1 MRPTSQPPAI
11 PDPRTGVMAQ
21 RWHDEFVAG
30 LMASIAEG
38 LACSPDPPA
47 VGVDA
52 LRAALSSLTWHGLA
66 SRDTDLLCCVQ
77 RACDA
82 FGFDSDGSLTVE
94 RWGQVLLANAMH
106 AMDTRRRLAVAG
118 RPDLVAALDLIGS
131 SHADLMRRSPRCQ
144 QFMAAIDSAAA
155 QEIERVPD

>member
-1 MRPTSQPPAI
+1 MGGPSQPPAM
-11 PDPRTGVMAQ
+11 PDPPAGVMAQ

-52 LRAALSSLTWHGLA
+52 LRAALSSLTWQGLT

-82 FGFDSDGSLTVE
+82 FGFDSDGSMTVE
-94 RWGQVLLANAMH
+94 RWGQVLLANAVH

-131 SHADLMRRSPRCQ
+131 NFAELMHHSPRCQ
-144 QFMAAIDSAAA
+144 QFLSAIDRAATLA
-155 QEIERVPD
+155 IEQDEP